1 MGSESLI
8 SGLKGTPHWMAP
20 EVIKGQQSENGWG
33 NADIWSVG
41 CTVVEM
47 LTAQM
52 PWSIYPNP
60 MAAMYHIANGE
71 RPPLPKE
78 IESSIPPEC
87 KNFIFD
93 CCCNVDPLKRSTVF
107 ALLEHP
113 WLVQALESAAMA
125 DAEGSRTWLPG
136 PIDFEKK
143 YKKKAAPVNEK
154 EVEKDKENEKD
165 KKKEKEK
172 DKKKEKDKEQKDTKK
187 KKSRRKLPNTP
198 SNGDVNDNNNDA
210 PEMPARPA
218 KRKDKNSE
226 RPLPVAAPPAI
237 IEARPLNP
245 GSKTER
251 DTTALNSNQ
260 ASPDV
265 SLNSN
270 VHSNSNSDS
279 NSNTNT
285 NTNTN
290 MNTNTNTNTNPD
302 DVNDLK
308 RMMEEQNRKT
318 LLLQQQIDQMEFQKN
333 IQYQENIQKQAI
345 QHQME
350 QQIIKQQQV
359 QAHQALQAHHQ
370 QQQVS
375 EPRAKR
381 LLRRAK

>member
-136 PIDFEKK
+136 PID
-143 YKKKAAPVNEK
+143 YLVGW
-154 EVEKDKENEKD
+154 VH
-165 KKKEKEK
+165 
-172 DKKKEKDKEQKDTKK
+172 
-187 KKSRRKLPNTP
+187 SRR
-198 SNGDVNDNNNDA
+198 DA
-210 PEMPARPA
+210 HRTNALEHL
-218 KRKDKNSE
+218 SE
-226 RPLPVAAPPAI
+226 
-237 IEARPLNP
+237 
-245 GSKTER
+245 
-251 DTTALNSNQ
+251 
-260 ASPDV
+260 
-265 SLNSN
+265 
-270 VHSNSNSDS
+270 SDGCHV
-279 NSNTNT
+279 
-285 NTNTN
+285 
-290 MNTNTNTNTNPD
+290 PHC
-302 DVNDLK
+302 
-308 RMMEEQNRKT
+308 E
-318 LLLQQQIDQMEFQKN
+318 
-333 IQYQENIQKQAI
+333 
-345 QHQME
+345 
-350 QQIIKQQQV
+350 
-359 QAHQALQAHHQ
+359 
-370 QQQVS
+370 
-375 EPRAKR
+375 
-381 LLRRAK
+381 RRAATFAQRN